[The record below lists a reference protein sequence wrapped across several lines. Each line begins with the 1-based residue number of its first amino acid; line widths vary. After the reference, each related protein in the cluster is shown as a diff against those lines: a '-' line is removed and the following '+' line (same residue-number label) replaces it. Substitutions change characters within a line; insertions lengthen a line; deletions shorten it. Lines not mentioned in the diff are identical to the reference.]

1 MKKFL
6 IILCVFV
13 VLFAFITEPARV
25 DASAS
30 LALLLGGT
38 SAAKAFLA
46 FIMSCVAMGVTYA
59 TIDDAMTAYD
69 HYTENAS
76 VSIEDLRY
84 VQQETWTG
92 NYEAVA
98 NDLSDIHS
106 GIKSWLEGLFGTL
119 QAGTNIKQ
127 YIKGYSPVIEIVPKF
142 YQSGYYWVGI
152 KVIIGTGW
160 DQLNIY
166 ATNNIVT
173 GGIVTD
179 IRYRDSTSIFVDYQ
193 MNYTSSGVSKTAT
206 KTSIIYPG
214 AGNIVIDGETFELSN
229 VITSDAPILNPS
241 YSPQNRTF
249 PPAPYLPYINPGNE
263 KVSQSI
269 SASGGTMEV
278 YNGTY
283 DEYLDDV
290 VDSASWEDIQ
300 GVISGSV
307 PTTTLT
313 ETPEGLIIGE
323 STVGI
328 PYPIPNE
335 SAPTDVLEGI
345 GSITGILQSIVNW
358 FHQLI
363 EFLKSLFMI
372 PEGFMVGIMDDLKN
386 DISGKFDNTLW
397 IGHIQSFGTIE
408 AEGIPDLEFR
418 GEIIL
423 ESDYVNNIAPTVK
436 AWVSGGMIILIALY
450 NLNQV
455 YKLIRGSDYVGDRGR
470 TKA

>member
-6 IILCVFV
+6 IIFCVFV

-25 DASAS
+25 EASAS

-46 FIMSCVAMGVTYA
+46 FIMSCVAMGVTYSTYDSA
-59 TIDDAMTAYD
+59 KSAYD
-69 HYTENAS
+69 DYLENAS
-76 VSIEDLRY
+76 VSIEDIRY
-84 VQQETWTG
+84 VQQEAWTG

-98 NDLSDIHS
+98 NELTDIHS
-106 GIKSWLEGLFGTL
+106 GIKSWLQGLFGSLVVGDNTI
-119 QAGTNIKQ
+119 GGDYYINGYNISIQ
-127 YIKGYSPVIEIVPKF
+127 YHEDYSKSIALYVNNQLYTRYLSNNQDKRNILITGLNYNISKL
-142 YQSGYYWVGI
+142 
-152 KVIIGTGW
+152 IINVSYEYKNSLGNW
-160 DQLNIY
+160 ISS
-166 ATNNIVT
+166 
-173 GGIVTD
+173 
-179 IRYRDSTSIFVDYQ
+179 STTMEPS
-193 MNYTSSGVSKTAT
+193 YTSLTSNGITQTTQQETTTITITA
-206 KTSIIYPG
+206 
-214 AGNIVIDGETFELSN
+214 
-229 VITSDAPILNPS
+229 DAPILNPS

-263 KVSQSI
+263 KVSESI
-269 SASGGTMEV
+269 SATGGTMEV

-283 DEYLDDV
+283 DQYLDDV
-290 VDSASWEDIQ
+290 VENAMWEDIQ

-313 ETPEGLIIGE
+313 ETSEGLIIGE

-345 GSITGILQSIVNW
+345 GSITGILQSIINW

-386 DISGKFDNTLW
+386 DISGKFDNSLW

-455 YKLIRGSDYVGDRGR
+455 YKLVRGSDYVGDRGR
-470 TKA
+470 SKA